1 MSENNRYREEE
12 KDLEQDEDI
21 VDSTEEVQQEEQKTV
36 EAETKPEKNKKVKK
50 LQEQIE
56 KLELEVANYKNEMLK
71 DRAELENFKRRT
83 NEERIKDRK
92 YANQDF
98 FQELIGILD
107 VFDKAVSVKT
117 DDPKLQNYLIGFTM
131 VNNQLGQI
139 LENYGVKKIKSMGEK
154 FDPMYHSAIETIAT
168 DECEPGIVIE
178 EIMTG
183 YTYKDRI
190 LRPSMVKVSAQKENN

>member
-12 KDLEQDEDI
+12 KDLEQDEEI
-21 VDSTEEVQQEEQKTV
+21 VDSTEEVIQEEPKTV
-36 EAETKPEKNKKVKK
+36 EPDTKPEKNKKIKK

-56 KLELEVANYKNEMLK
+56 QLELEVANYKNEMLK

-131 VNNQLGQI
+131 VNTQLGQI
-139 LENYGVKKIKSMGEK
+139 LENYGVKKIKAMGEK
-154 FDPMYHSAIETIAT
+154 FDPIYHSAIETIAT

>member
-21 VDSTEEVQQEEQKTV
+21 VDSTEEVHQEEQKTV
-36 EAETKPEKNKKVKK
+36 EPETKPEKNKKVKK

-139 LENYGVKKIKSMGEK
+139 LENYGVKKIKAMGEK

-168 DECEPGIVIE
+168 DEYEPGIVIE
-178 EIMTG
+178 EVMTG

-190 LRPSMVKVSAQKENN
+190 LRPSMVKVSAQKENI

>member
-168 DECEPGIVIE
+168 DEYEPGIVIE
-178 EIMTG
+178 EVMTG

>member
-1 MSENNRYREEE
+1 MSS
-12 KDLEQDEDI
+12 K
-21 VDSTEEVQQEEQKTV
+21 TQEFLFERKITI
-36 EAETKPEKNKKVKK
+36 APLEKNAGN
-50 LQEQIE
+50 I
-56 KLELEVANYKNEMLK
+56 YGYI
-71 DRAELENFKRRT
+71 D
-83 NEERIKDRK
+83 
-92 YANQDF
+92 
-98 FQELIGILD
+98 IGFVLVTSNKQSAID

-131 VNNQLGQI
+131 VNTQLGQI
-139 LENYGVKKIKSMGEK
+139 LENYGVKKIKAMGEK
-154 FDPMYHSAIETIAT
+154 FDPIYHSAIETIAT

>member
-21 VDSTEEVQQEEQKTV
+21 VDSTEEVLQEEKTV
-36 EAETKPEKNKKVKK
+36 EPETKPEKNKKVKK

-139 LENYGVKKIKSMGEK
+139 LENYGVKKIKAMGEK

-168 DECEPGIVIE
+168 DEYEPGIVIE
-178 EIMTG
+178 EVMTG